1 MADMRRLL
9 FLGAALA
16 LLAAPVQAQS
26 SSQNDRLEKME
37 TAQAQPVQR
46 IPLRALR
53 GYNPYAD
60 ASMGISS
67 DSLTEAQILR
77 RLSRLYT
84 YQAEI
89 LVAEADGDIEHAQG
103 LLELAMADLA
113 VLAEQPNIRE
123 RPRYR
128 EVYRSLVTE
137 YERLYGTDH
146 ADMAAAYDEIFQFR
160 ADMFAELAE
169 VEEPLEE
176 EVAIPELPPMKTTIP
191 MTMNRLV
198 ESSISF
204 LLRNPDKHINNW
216 MRRADTYFPMI
227 EKIMAE
233 EGVPDEMKYLAMIES
248 ALIPTNKSWAKAVG
262 MWQFI
267 QQTGSAYGLRVTS
280 YEDERMDPEKATRA
294 AARHLRDLYE
304 QYDNNWHIAIAG
316 YNCSPRCIKRAIS
329 RSGKSN
335 PTFWDIYPY
344 LPTETRNYVP
354 MFIATALVASNPSAF
369 GLTPEKGEPYT
380 YDVVSVHGMLALED
394 AARLAGTDVETIK
407 ALNPALRR
415 STLPPSDNAYSLRIP
430 QGTADRFMAEL
441 QRDPPQ
447 ARKPAG
453 TYTVRRGDSLG
464 KIGNRYGVSVS
475 ALKNANGLRRNTIHP
490 GQRLTI
496 PGLESTQ
503 AGGSTVR
510 LASTQAQT
518 VAFGDRIVYPIQP
531 LGSPSLASASPAS
544 TGVTTAST
552 KTTPSA
558 PIVKASTSA
567 PRSEPAASSSS
578 NTRVVYKV
586 RRGDTL
592 NKIATKYGV
601 SVRDIQGWNNLRGTT
616 IRSGQRL
623 TLYSDGTTSSQ
634 PERVVYKV
642 RRGDNLTEIGRK
654 YGVSV
659 SSLKSW
665 NNLRSSKIRVG
676 QRLTIHPGQSAPNYT
691 VYKVRRGDSLGKIA
705 KRNGTTVSKLKSWN
719 NLRRNTIVPGQRI
732 KIYQ

>member
-1 MADMRRLL
+1 MADLRRLL

-16 LLAAPVQAQS
+16 LLAAPTQAQNAS
-26 SSQNDRLEKME
+26 ENDHLEKME
-37 TAQAQPVQR
+37 SARAQPVQR

-60 ASMGISS
+60 ANLGVAS
-67 DSLTEAQILR
+67 DSLTETQILR
-77 RLSRLYT
+77 RLSRLYS
-84 YQAEI
+84 YQADI
-89 LVAEADGDIEHAQG
+89 LVAQADGDIEHAQG

-137 YERLYGTDH
+137 YERLYGTNH
-146 ADMAAAYDEIFQFR
+146 ADMAMAYDEIFQFR

-176 EVAIPELPPMKTTIP
+176 EVSIPELPPMETTIP

-204 LLRNPDKHINNW
+204 LLRNPDKHVNNW

-267 QQTGSAYGLRVTS
+267 QQTGGAYGLRVTS
-280 YEDERMDPEKATRA
+280 YEDDRMDPEKATRA

-304 QYDNNWHIAIAG
+304 QYDQNWHIAIAG
-316 YNCSPRCIKRAIS
+316 YNCSPRCIKRAIR

-369 GLTPEKGEPYT
+369 GLMPEKGEPYT

-394 AARLAGTDVETIK
+394 AARLAGTDLETIK
-407 ALNPALRR
+407 SLNPALRR
-415 STLPPSDNAYSLRIP
+415 STLPPADNAYDLRIP
-430 QGTADRFMAEL
+430 EGTADRFIAEL
-441 QRDPPQ
+441 QNNPPKT
-447 ARKPAG
+447 RKPAG

-464 KIGNRYGVSVS
+464 KIGNRYGVSVT

-503 AGGSTVR
+503 SGDSTVR
-510 LASTQAQT
+510 LASAQART
-518 VAFGDRIVYPIQP
+518 VAFGERIVYPIKP
-531 LGSPSLASASPAS
+531 LGSPALASASTS
-544 TGVTTAST
+544 TGITTAST
-552 KTTPSA
+552 TT
-558 PIVKASTSA
+558 PIVKASTSSA
-567 PRSEPAASSSS
+567 SSQPEAAASSG
-578 NTRVVYKV
+578 NTRVRYKV

-592 NKIATKYGV
+592 NKIAAKYGV
-601 SVRDIQGWNNLRGTT
+601 SVRDIQGWNNLRGTR
-616 IRSGQRL
+616 IRSGQQL

-642 RRGDNLTEIGRK
+642 RRGDNLTEIARK
-654 YGVSV
+654 HGVSV

-665 NNLRSSKIRVG
+665 NNLRSSTIRVG

-705 KRNGTTVSKLKSWN
+705 QRNGTTVSKLKSWN

-732 KIYQ
+732 KIYK